1 MIGILLCCELKI
13 YLCHNSINIVNIM
26 QNNPWQIPQSIT
38 HIHDHPNIEQIGPP
52 INLFLV
58 CFAAA
63 GTQPCKLLIES
74 QSNG

>member
-1 MIGILLCCELKI
+1 
-13 YLCHNSINIVNIM
+13 M

-38 HIHDHPNIEQIGPP
+38 HIRDHPNNEQIGPP